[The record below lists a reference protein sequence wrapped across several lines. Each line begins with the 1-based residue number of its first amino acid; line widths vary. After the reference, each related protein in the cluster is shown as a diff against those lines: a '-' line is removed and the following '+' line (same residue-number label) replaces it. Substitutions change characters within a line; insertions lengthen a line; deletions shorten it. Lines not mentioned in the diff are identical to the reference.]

1 MAATV
6 FQLMGLFLG
15 IVSWCLESSCTNS
28 AVWKKGSHGDAV
40 VTASSHF
47 EGLWMSCASN
57 SLGAVHCQRYKT
69 ILGLPGYIQAC
80 RALMIIALV
89 LGLLS
94 VILGAM
100 GLKCTKL
107 GSTSEESKGK
117 ISLTSGVMFILS
129 GLCVMV
135 AVSWYAAQVVKE
147 FNDPFYGGTKYELGA
162 GLYLGWAAG
171 ALAILG
177 GGILCT
183 SFKSSAPAQT
193 RGHSYN
199 YTASQP
205 QKIYRSAPSEN
216 STSKAYV

>member
-1 MAATV
+1 MSTAVQMLGFLMCLGGWLLSFMSLLNDSWRTSSFV
-6 FQLMGLFLG
+6 DQLVTSVWYYQNLWQTCAEGSTGVTNCKQF
-15 IVSWCLESSCTNS
+15 ESMLALS
-28 AVWKKGSHGDAV
+28 
-40 VTASSHF
+40 
-47 EGLWMSCASN
+47 
-57 SLGAVHCQRYKT
+57 
-69 ILGLPGYIQAC
+69 GYIQAC

-94 VILGAM
+94 VILGVL
-100 GLKCTKL
+100 GLKCIKL

-205 QKIYRSAPSEN
+205 QKIYRSAPSDN

>member
-1 MAATV
+1 MSTAI
-6 FQLMGLFLG
+6 QLLGFLMCLG
-15 IVSWCLESSCTNS
+15 GWLLSFMSLLNDSWRTSSFVDQLITSVWYYQNLWQTCAEGSTGVTNCKQFESM
-28 AVWKKGSHGDAV
+28 
-40 VTASSHF
+40 
-47 EGLWMSCASN
+47 L
-57 SLGAVHCQRYKT
+57 SLSV
-69 ILGLPGYIQAC
+69 YIQAC
-80 RALMIIALV
+80 RALMIIALI

-94 VILGAM
+94 VILGTM

-107 GSTSEESKGK
+107 GSTSEETKGK
-117 ISLTSGVMFILS
+117 ISLTAGVIFILS

-135 AVSWYAAQVVKE
+135 AVSWYAAQVVQE

-171 ALAILG
+171 ALDILG
-177 GGILCT
+177 GGVLCS
-183 SFKSSAPAQT
+183 SFKSSSPAQT

-205 QKIYRSAPSEN
+205 QKIYRSAPSDN

>member
-1 MAATV
+1 MSTGI
-6 FQLMGLFLG
+6 QLLGFLMCLG
-15 IVSWCLESSCTNS
+15 GWLLSLMSLLNDSWRSSTFADQLITS
-28 AVWKKGSHGDAV
+28 VWYDQN
-40 VTASSHF
+40 
-47 EGLWMSCASN
+47 LWQSCAEGSTGVRN
-57 SLGAVHCQRYKT
+57 CKQFESMLSLS
-69 ILGLPGYIQAC
+69 GYIQAC

-94 VILGAM
+94 VVLATM

-117 ISLTSGVMFILS
+117 ISLTAGVMFMLS

-135 AVSWYAAQVVKE
+135 AVSWYAARVVQE
-147 FNDPFYGGTKYELGA
+147 FNDPFYGGTKYELGV

-193 RGHSYN
+193 RAQSYN
-199 YTASQP
+199 YSASQP

-216 STSKAYV
+216 TLSKAYV

>member
-1 MAATV
+1 MSTAI
-6 FQLMGLFLG
+6 QLLGFLMCLG
-15 IVSWCLESSCTNS
+15 GWLLSFMSLVNDSWRTSTFVDQLVTSVWYYQNLWQTCAEGSTGVTNCKQFES
-28 AVWKKGSHGDAV
+28 
-40 VTASSHF
+40 
-47 EGLWMSCASN
+47 
-57 SLGAVHCQRYKT
+57 
-69 ILGLPGYIQAC
+69 ILALSGYIQAC